1 MDESKTEPEPK
12 PKPTTTVKTATE
24 LYLLNKSEL
33 LSTTNEYD
41 HYHRMMKSINIG
53 SSMLKFIGH
62 EDLKDS
68 VNSALSNESNYP
80 EKRNMNWLDSR
91 KVYSCSSGIGEAGK
105 IMVRPEELA
114 NGDNSIM
121 NQQCSAIIRRIEPLE
136 REIFDALL
144 ADKIIKTQNINERI
158 ESEMGL

>member
-1 MDESKTEPEPK
+1 
-12 PKPTTTVKTATE
+12 
-24 LYLLNKSEL
+24 
-33 LSTTNEYD
+33 
-41 HYHRMMKSINIG
+41 
-53 SSMLKFIGH
+53 
-62 EDLKDS
+62 
-68 VNSALSNESNYP
+68 
-80 EKRNMNWLDSR
+80 
-91 KVYSCSSGIGEAGK
+91 
-105 IMVRPEELA
+105 MVRPEELA